1 MTTATDLSPNR
12 ARLRTQIT
20 LAARVLPTHYPL
32 ETFIAVNPL
41 AGLEGMP
48 FEQAIRRAGDLYGM
62 PGTLGEQGFRALHAA
77 GRITDADLDRA
88 LIRRYPNL
96 AAEPTLR
103 LGGRE
108 VSAVEVLRADLLHGT
123 GSPTPAR
130 RFLTRAE
137 ERSAAVAATVDAQTA
152 KWCGAFFGGGAWPM
166 PGRENGFYSAWRTLA
181 PADRSLPRAAR
192 AELRRVPEL
201 ADDAILAALSRLE
214 VREDARIAYLQAHLT
229 RMPGW
234 AAHINWCAGRD
245 VRIDLVDY
253 LAMRLSY
260 EAALLGG
267 GGAAQADERVAGPG
281 GEIPSARLRA
291 AEVLR
296 AMNVGPVADE
306 ELVAVARVL
315 TALPVTAREVLW
327 QNAFE
332 AHYRDG
338 LLAQLSSATPAP
350 VRGAVHTQMITCIDT
365 RSEGLR
371 RHLEAIGGYDTLGFA
386 GFFAVAIRYT
396 DILGGDSSDLCPVL
410 IAPNHD
416 ITEVP
421 ASDAED
427 AVRRRVAGVN
437 RLAGAESAF
446 HVAKESLGAPFTLA
460 EAAGVAAG
468 PLSAA
473 KTLAPAVSAAVRRK
487 LRDTLAPTAP
497 TVIDLTAMPHNE
509 QVLFAQVALTT
520 MGLTR
525 DFARLVVMC
534 AHGSTTENNP
544 YQASL
549 DCGACGGQAGGP
561 NARTAVAILN
571 RPEVRAGLRSL
582 GIDIPADTLFV
593 AAQHDTAV
601 DRVEILDPHL
611 IPAEYQADLDL
622 LERDLDRAGAALA
635 AERCAVLPGAVRG
648 SRGAVTPERAFRHV
662 SNRSS
667 DWAQVYP
674 EWGLAGNAAFIV
686 APRSVTRGI
695 DLQRRTFL
703 HSYEAEV
710 DTDGSALE
718 TILTAPLVVAQW
730 INCQYYFSTVAP
742 QVFGAGTKTIHNV
755 VGGVGVI
762 AGHTSDLQL
771 GLPWQSVSD
780 GERLLHEPVRLL
792 AVVQAPLSRID
803 EIVERNPILQQLF
816 GNDWVALAARE
827 RPGQDWQRWTRAGW
841 RDWSDTTSEQ
851 DALTGHSTDNVPNT
865 NVPNNNVP
873 NNNNEEILR

>member
-32 ETFIAVNPL
+32 ETFIAVNPI

-62 PGTLGEQGFRALHAA
+62 PGTLGEQAFRDLHAD

-96 AAEPTLR
+96 SAEPNLY

-108 VSAVEVLRADLLHGT
+108 VSPLEVLRADLLHGT
-123 GSPTPAR
+123 ATPTPVR
-130 RFLTRAE
+130 RFVTRAE
-137 ERSAAVAATVDAQTA
+137 ERSTAVAATVDAQTA

-166 PGRENGFYSAWRTLA
+166 PGRENGFYPAWRVLA
-181 PADRSLPRAAR
+181 AADRSLPRAAR
-192 AELRRVPEL
+192 ADLRRAPER
-201 ADDAILAALSRLE
+201 ADDAILDALVRLE

-234 AAHINWCAGRD
+234 AAHIHWCAGRD
-245 VRIDLVDY
+245 IRIDLVDY

-260 EAALLGG
+260 EAALLADGG
-267 GGAAQADERVAGPG
+267 KQQA
-281 GEIPSARLRA
+281 GESASESAREVPSARQRA
-291 AEVLR
+291 AEVVT

-306 ELVAVARVL
+306 DLAAVARLL
-315 TALPVTAREVLW
+315 TALPVAAREVLW
-327 QNAFE
+327 QNALE

-338 LLAQLSSATPAP
+338 LLAQLSSAEPAP
-350 VRGAVHTQMITCIDT
+350 MRGPVHTQVVTCIDT

-416 ITEVP
+416 ISEVP
-421 ASDAED
+421 ASDAEG
-427 AVRRRVAGVN
+427 AVRRRLAGVN

-446 HVAKESLGAPFTLA
+446 HVAKESLAAPFALA

-468 PLSAA
+468 PLSAV
-473 KTLAPAVSAAVRRK
+473 KTLAPAASAAVRRK
-487 LRDTLAPTAP
+487 LRDTLAPVAP

-525 DFARLVVMC
+525 GFGRLVVLC

-544 YQASL
+544 YQAAL

-571 RPEVRAGLRSL
+571 RPEVRAGLRSM
-582 GIDIPADTLFV
+582 GIEIPADTLFV

-601 DRVEILDPHL
+601 DRVELLDPHL
-611 IPAEYQADLDL
+611 IPVEYQADLDQ

-635 AERCAVLPGAVRG
+635 AERCAVLPGAVPA
-648 SRGAVTPERAFRHV
+648 SRGALTPDRAVRHV

-686 APRSVTRGI
+686 APRSVTRGL

-755 VGGVGVI
+755 VGTVGVL

-792 AVVQAPLSRID
+792 AVVQAPLARID

-827 RPGQDWQRWTRAGW
+827 RPGQPWQRWTRAGW
-841 RDWSDTTSEQ
+841 RDWT
-851 DALTGHSTDNVPNT
+851 DATNERALSNNNT
-865 NVPNNNVP
+865 NNTI